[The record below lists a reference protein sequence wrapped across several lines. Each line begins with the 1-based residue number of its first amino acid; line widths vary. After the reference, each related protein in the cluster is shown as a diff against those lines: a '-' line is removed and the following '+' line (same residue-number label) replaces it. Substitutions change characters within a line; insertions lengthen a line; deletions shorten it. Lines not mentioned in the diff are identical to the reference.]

1 LMDDPYSGVSGFL
14 PGRASLMLDVIVVSM
29 FFVLLALGFSIY
41 SVKNGQRYR
50 RHKFIQITLASTLL
64 VVLLLFEIDVHFID
78 KWMVRADPSPYFDAT
93 TRSGLV
99 VYALAIHLVFAT
111 TTFALWLTVILGAL
125 RHFPRPPGPNKHSR
139 FHRRWG
145 TAAALDMVMTTLT
158 GWLFYWLAF
167 IA

>member
-1 LMDDPYSGVSGFL
+1 MNVSYSGVSGFL
-14 PGRASLMLDVIVVSM
+14 PGRASLMLDVIVVAM
-29 FFVLLALGFSIY
+29 FFVLLALGYSIY
-41 SVKNGQRYR
+41 SVKYR
-50 RHKFIQITLASTLL
+50 QQYQRHKLIQISLASMLL
-64 VVLLLFEIDVHFID
+64 TVLLLFEIDVHFID
-78 KWMVRADPSPYFDAT
+78 KWMVRADPSPYFDAA

-111 TTFALWLTVILGAL
+111 TTFALWLTVILRAS
-125 RHFPRPPGPNKHSR
+125 RHFPRPPGPNEHSR

-167 IA
+167 VA